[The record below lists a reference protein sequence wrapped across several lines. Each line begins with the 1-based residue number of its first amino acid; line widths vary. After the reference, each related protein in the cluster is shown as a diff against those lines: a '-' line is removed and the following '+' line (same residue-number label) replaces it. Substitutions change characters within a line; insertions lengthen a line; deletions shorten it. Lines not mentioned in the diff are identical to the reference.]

1 MKIMKKSLF
10 FYAIIAAM
18 VLCVVS
24 CDERAHAVKDTTNN
38 DTMFQSATLQS
49 LMIGNYY
56 GYISVGDLRSHG
68 NHGLGTFENIDGEMI
83 ILNDTVFQAR
93 FDGSVNVASDS
104 TMVPFAVATHFDNDI
119 NFTVKNIPSLDSL
132 LNILTAHINESGQ
145 NLIYAIKIDVKN
157 CNVVKARS
165 ELPQQKPYKPLAEA
179 LKTDQRE
186 FTFNNVSGTIVGVY
200 FPAYMS
206 QLNAVGWHCHFITSD
221 RTHGGHLFDISFS
234 DTATVQLDPT
244 PAFSLFMPEEKTF
257 ANTALDKDLSKEIE
271 AVEK

>member
-10 FYAIIAAM
+10 LYAIIAAM

-93 FDGSVNVASDS
+93 FDGSVSVASDS

-145 NLIYAIKIDVKN
+145 NLIYAVKIDVKN